1 MFTDPVVLI
10 DQTIDN
16 LESLDA
22 LFIDEVDERIRGP
35 ERLSPEAKLCL
46 DAHVAISALLPRLR
60 AARIAQGGQQSS
72 WHGAVCINCD

>member
-22 LFIDEVDERIRGP
+22 LFIDEVDERIRNP
-35 ERLSPEAKLCL
+35 ARLTPEAKVCL

-60 AARIAQGGQQSS
+60 AARVTQQQQLSQSS
-72 WHGAVCINCD
+72 GFVCINCD